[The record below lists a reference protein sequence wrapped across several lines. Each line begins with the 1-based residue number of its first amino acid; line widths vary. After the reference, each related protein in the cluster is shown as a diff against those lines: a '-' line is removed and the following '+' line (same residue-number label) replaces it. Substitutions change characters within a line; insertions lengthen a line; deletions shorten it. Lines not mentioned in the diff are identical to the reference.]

1 LTADYAD
8 NTDGEGEEWLLII
21 RLNPR
26 NPRSN
31 SSLRIFLNPQKA
43 ASPHLLAQGGDD
55 ENLCETAP

>member
-26 NPRSN
+26 TN